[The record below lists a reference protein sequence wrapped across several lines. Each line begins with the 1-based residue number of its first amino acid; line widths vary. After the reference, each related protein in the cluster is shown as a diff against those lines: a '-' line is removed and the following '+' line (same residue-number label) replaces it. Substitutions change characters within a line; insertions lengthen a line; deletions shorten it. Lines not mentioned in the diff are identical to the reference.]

1 MSWTPAVPPPPV
13 EGAAVGN
20 ALADRLGVGDADA
33 VGVFAVAVAVAVGGV
48 FAVAVAVGDV
58 VEPAEGLAVV
68 VGGTLAGLLLGT
80 AVTEA
85 DPVTDGVKIA
95 GVVVDEP
102 PEQAESTTQ
111 ARMTETPQAT
121 AVSRPLSTVP
131 ARVARTFMEP
141 PGGSGGWRICFPIPA
156 PETASEQKSVRPAWT
171 APRCHGV
178 FSIGILG
185 YASRATWRRRGTA
198 LGDAGWR
205 RIAGFRVVVSWP
217 QSGYA
222 PPPPTAPRSLRARV
236 AGVAGVLFIVAG
248 AAAVGVAISAQVHA
262 PQPSLAAAGAIGSSA
277 RLSLP
282 RSLPVSVDIPAIG
295 VTSRLLHL
303 GVNSDGSIQVPS
315 LVTSAAEAA
324 WYKYSATPGQ
334 IGASV
339 IEGHVDSYQ
348 GPAVFFRLG
357 ALRPGD
363 TIDVRLAD
371 GVTAIFKVTGV
382 RQYPKSHFPAKAIY
396 QTTSYAAL
404 RLITCGGAFD
414 YATGHYL
421 SSTVVFASLIS
432 SRPARPPAAA

>member
-1 MSWTPAVPPPPV
+1 VPPPPV
-13 EGAAVGN
+13 EGAAVGY
-20 ALADRLGVGDADA
+20 ALADGLDVADA
-33 VGVFAVAVAVAVGGV
+33 VGDVVAVAVAVAGT
-48 FAVAVAVGDV
+48 VAAADVVGDV
-58 VEPAEGLAVV
+58 VEPAGGLAVV
-68 VGGTLAGLLLGT
+68 LGETLAGLLLGT
-80 AVTEA
+80 AVDEA
-85 DPVTDGVKIA
+85 EPVTDGVKMA
-95 GVVVDEP
+95 GVVVDEVA
-102 PEQAESTTQ
+102 EQAESTTQ
-111 ARMTETPQAT
+111 ARMTETPQPT
-121 AVSRPLSTVP
+121 AASRTPSTVP
-131 ARVARTFMEP
+131 AMVARAFMEP
-141 PGGSGGWRICFPIPA
+141 PDGSGGWRIRFPIPA
-156 PETASEQKSVRPAWT
+156 PETASEQKSAWPAST

-185 YASRATWRRRGTA
+185 YASRTTWRRRGTE
-198 LGDAGWR
+198 LGGAGWR
-205 RIAGFRVVVSWP
+205 RVAGFRVVVSWP

-222 PPPPTAPRSLRARV
+222 PPPTAPRSLRARV
-236 AGVAGVLFIVAG
+236 AGVAGVLLLMGGIAT
-248 AAAVGVAISAQVHA
+248 VGVAISAQVHA
-262 PQPSLAAAGAIGSSA
+262 PQPSLAASGAIGSSA

-315 LVTSAAEAA
+315 LETSAAEAA

-357 ALRPGD
+357 ALHPGD
-363 TIDVRLAD
+363 MIDVRLAD

-382 RQYPKSHFPAKAIY
+382 RQYPKSRFPAKAIY
-396 QTTSYAAL
+396 QAAGYAAL

-414 YATGHYL
+414 YATSHYL

-432 SRPARPPAAA
+432 SRPARAPAAA